1 MFRRADAVLVV
12 DESGMDVH
20 RPLPVPAE
28 LVHRPDVAGALDGLL
43 STAPC
48 FRTAVRGYDRVQVDN
63 YVAWAETEIASA
75 RRETDDLMSR
85 YGHASAELEISR
97 RLLTQSPGGQEMT
110 FVSERMGRMLQMAA
124 DEASEITGSAA
135 ADADRIQAEAR
146 ADADA
151 RLRKAHEI
159 KQMAVRTA
167 DQIRE
172 DADRLHAEAA
182 AELERAREQAAQYLR
197 DAAAQVWREQQ
208 AAAAAASAQVAQLQE
223 EVQELRWRRE
233 QAQDHLRRLIDQ
245 VGEALD
251 ALAGNQPSGLPTDPR
266 GDLRSDVRT
275 DARGDLEPNFVV
287 DRSPVHS

>member
-1 MFRRADAVLVV
+1 MVCRADAVLVV
-12 DESGMDVH
+12 DESGMDVSCAAP
-20 RPLPVPAE
+20 RRAE
-28 LVHRPDVAGALDGLL
+28 LATRPDRAGALDGLL
-43 STAPC
+43 SSAPC
-48 FRTAVRGYDRVQVDN
+48 FRTQVRGYDRLQVDN
-63 YVAWAETEIASA
+63 YVAWAEAEIATA
-75 RRETDDLMSR
+75 RRETDDLMNR

-97 RLLTQSPGGQEMT
+97 RLLAQSPGGQEMT

-124 DEASEITGSAA
+124 DEASEITASAT

-159 KQMAVRTA
+159 KQMAVMAA

-172 DADRLHAEAA
+172 DAERDRAEAA
-182 AELERAREQAAQYLR
+182 AELERAREQAQQYLR

-233 QAQDHLRRLIDQ
+233 QAREHLRRLTDQ
-245 VGEALD
+245 IGQALD
-251 ALAGNQPSGLPTDPR
+251 ALAGNQPSGPSGDPR
-266 GDLRSDVRT
+266 GDYRT
-275 DARGDLEPNFVV
+275 QPPRDDRDLPNFVV
-287 DRSPVHS
+287 DRAPVPS

>member
-12 DESGMDVH
+12 DESGAEV
-20 RPLPVPAE
+20 RRSAPVPAE
-28 LVHRPDVAGALDGLL
+28 LAHRPDHAGALDGLL

-63 YVAWAETEIASA
+63 YVAWAEAEINTA

-97 RLLTQSPGGQEMT
+97 RLLAQSPGGQEMT

-124 DEASEITGSAA
+124 DEASEITASATV
-135 ADADRIQAEAR
+135 DADRIQAEAR

-159 KQMAVRTA
+159 KQMAVLAA
-167 DQIRE
+167 DQLRE
-172 DADRLHAEAA
+172 DADRMRAEAA

-197 DAAAQVWREQQ
+197 DAAAQVRREQQ
-208 AAAAAASAQVAQLQE
+208 AATAAAAVQVAQAHEQ
-223 EVQELRWRRE
+223 VQELLRRRE
-233 QAQDHLRRLIDQ
+233 QAREHLRLLTDQ
-245 VGEALD
+245 VGQALD
-251 ALAGNQPSGLPTDPR
+251 ALAGNQPRGLPGDPR
-266 GDLRSDVRT
+266 GDVRD
-275 DARGDLEPNFVV
+275 DAPNFIV
-287 DRSPVHS
+287 DRAPVPF